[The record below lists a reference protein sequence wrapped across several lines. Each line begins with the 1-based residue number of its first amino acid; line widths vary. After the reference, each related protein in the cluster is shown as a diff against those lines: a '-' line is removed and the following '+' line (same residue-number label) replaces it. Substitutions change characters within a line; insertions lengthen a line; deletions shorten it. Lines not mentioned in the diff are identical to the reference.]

1 MAIAET
7 AGHDMRRYNK
17 PKQYEPVVVFRSHN
31 GTPPTDR
38 DIAVW
43 PRDPHYK
50 TYRISD
56 KCEHVD
62 PLAYPLLF
70 PHGEPGWHPH
80 LQHEGRR
87 TASNT
92 RLTSIQF
99 YAYRLMLRD
108 YKPRDGEEAL
118 PWRFDQPTLPH
129 SGGLLFQ
136 QWICDAY
143 SRAEA
148 QRLAWV
154 TLNQDTLRAETYQG
168 LVDAVSDPSFT
179 SGVSKVGSKIILPAT
194 YPG

>member
-1 MAIAET
+1 MREKLLTRHPETIMVIAET

-17 PKQYEPVVVFRSHN
+17 PKQYEPAVVFRSHN

-43 PRDPHYK
+43 PRDPNCK
-50 TYRISD
+50 TYRISV

-80 LQHEGRR
+80 LRHEGRR

-108 YKPRDGEEAL
+108 YEPRDGEEAL
-118 PWRFDQPTLPH
+118 PWRFDQPSLPH

-136 QWICDAY
+136 QWICDVC

-148 QRLAWV
+148 QRLAWIRH
-154 TLNQDTLRAETYQG
+154 NQNELHADT
-168 LVDAVSDPSFT
+168 
-179 SGVSKVGSKIILPAT
+179 
-194 YPG
+194 